1 MGPPEL
7 KVQGGSQTGQVKQR
21 MQHLHGGASIHES
34 WEEDHKLRCE
44 RRAVP
49 SQELEQT
56 WEAQPEKAEKV
67 GVEESQVVCA
77 EVYDLKGQGRA
88 VEAFRRETSEQL
100 PVDGFCVHGGR
111 FP

>member
-1 MGPPEL
+1 MNMSVLEEPRGPGALLGGWPTTQRCTTVCGLEPGPGARGQSGGELVPGCTGGARVGPPEL

-49 SQELEQT
+49 SQELR
-56 WEAQPEKAEKV
+56 
-67 GVEESQVVCA
+67 G
-77 EVYDLKGQGRA
+77 
-88 VEAFRRETSEQL
+88 
-100 PVDGFCVHGGR
+100 
-111 FP
+111 